1 MTPLFKKLN
10 FKDQQTILILNAPES
25 FQENITAMSDF
36 AGFSFDSNELEEI
49 EFAMVFAT
57 QQVQIND
64 AVEALYPKLKGDAIT
79 WFCYPKKSSKK
90 YKCDFNRD
98 TGWEVMGKYGME
110 GVRMV
115 AIDQDW
121 SALRFRKVEFIKTM
135 KRRESFALSKEGKA
149 KAEQK
154 GK

>member
-1 MTPLFKKLN
+1 MDSLFKKLN
-10 FKDQQTILILNAPES
+10 FKEQQTVLVLNHPES
-25 FQENITAMSDF
+25 FQGEIEAMRNFTS
-36 AGFSFDSNELEEI
+36 FSFDATEPEYI
-49 EFAMVFAT
+49 EFAIIFVT
-57 QQVQIND
+57 KQTQINES
-64 AVEALYPKLKGDAIT
+64 VEAFYPKVKGDAII

-90 YKCDFNRD
+90 YQCDFNRD
-98 TGWEVMGKYGME
+98 TGWEVLGNYGLE

>member
-1 MTPLFKKLN
+1 MNPLFKKLN
-10 FKDQQTILILNAPES
+10 FKEQQTILVLNAPDS
-25 FQENITAMSDF
+25 FQENITAMRDLT
-36 AGFSFDSNELEEI
+36 GFSFDSNELDEV
-49 EFAMVFAT
+49 EFVIVFAT
-57 QQVQIND
+57 EQVQIND

-90 YKCDFNRD
+90 YTCDFNRD

-135 KRRESFALSKEGKA
+135 KRRESFALSKEGKT